1 MTKKNLLIVIL
12 LLAIIDL
19 VAGGWYV
26 SRRIEASGKSQ
37 SLFGQRDSTEVI
49 AMADTVGS
57 TSQAD
62 VFDKL
67 QHNTFY
73 FISNSP
79 SVKGDNSTYYTST
92 KHVKVRWPKKING
105 DDDFEALEKE
115 LIKKAFGNTQ
125 SVMKDARYVFL
136 NTPEFNKPIGDDYH
150 SLVKAPTVH
159 PVYGN
164 VSQVL
169 VYPYMTSN
177 RLLVMEIDKS
187 EYNGSTTQENSTFVH
202 YDRLK
207 RRVLSRLDILVA
219 DASKESKLLKAIN
232 KKIDNLNQGRADNRL
247 QHALNVPTE
256 ICCGKK
262 GIIFQFKHGTIA
274 DSPIEV
280 MIDYDKM
287 ENFMTEDFKQL
298 VMNNDGYK
306 LYKENIAAEPINPKP
321 QTVAKPVV
329 TPTVKKSDTR
339 SYKKKNYNYKRYKN
353 FKPKRT
359 RKRGYSGARHR
370 SGHHGYSGKRHWNRR
385 RY

>member
-232 KKIDNLNQGRADNRL
+232 KKIDNLNQGRGDNRL

-256 ICCGKK
+256 VCCSKNGML
-262 GIIFQFKHGTIA
+262 FLYKHGTLA
-274 DSPIEV
+274 SDPIEILV
-280 MIDYDKM
+280 DYEKLKPFFTP
-287 ENFMTEDFKQL
+287 EFEQLTEH
-298 VMNNDGYK
+298 NDGFHMYPK
-306 LYKENIAAEPINPKP
+306 DVNPES
-321 QTVAKPVV
+321 V
-329 TPTVKKSDTR
+329 TSKKSSAT
-339 SYKKKNYNYKRYKN
+339 SSKSSATSKKSSAVTANPAQTKKTQYNAAKR
-353 FKPKRT
+353 
-359 RKRGYSGARHR
+359 R
-370 SGHHGYSGKRHWNRR
+370 SGHRARAGKYQRSRR
-385 RY
+385 RR